1 MSQSTIQTT
10 IQADDCTDDVP
21 GAQRI
26 SAWIDAAAAVSGVA
40 SGEVTVRF
48 VGVDEMIELNSKFRG
63 SDTSTNVLSFEFED
77 PPGLE
82 EGSGILGDIVVCA
95 KVVHDEAKQFDL
107 EPSDRFAHMII
118 HGFLHLVGFDHI
130 KESDALEMEQT
141 ETRALVGLGF
151 NDPWHESAQVSL

>member
-1 MSQSTIQTT
+1 MAIATT
-10 IQADDCTDDVP
+10 IQADDCADDVP
-21 GAQRI
+21 DAGHV
-26 SAWIDAAAAVSGVA
+26 SSWVDAAAQVAGVA

-63 SDTSTNVLSFEFED
+63 NDSSTNVLSFEFED

-95 KVVHDEAKQFDL
+95 KVVHDEAAKFDL
-107 EPSDRFAHMII
+107 DSGDRFAHMII

-130 KESDALEMEQT
+130 NESDAVKMEQV
-141 ETRALVGLGF
+141 ESRALVGLGF
-151 NDPWHESAQVSL
+151 NDPWHESAQVSV